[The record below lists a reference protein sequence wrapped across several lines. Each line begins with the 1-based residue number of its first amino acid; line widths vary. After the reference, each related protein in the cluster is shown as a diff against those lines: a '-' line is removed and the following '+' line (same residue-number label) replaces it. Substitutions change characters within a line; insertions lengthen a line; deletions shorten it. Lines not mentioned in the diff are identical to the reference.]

1 MKALYFDAFSGISGD
16 MTLGA
21 LVDLGVPLELFRE
34 EIEKLG
40 LEKVEITSQ
49 VTERMGIRAIKV
61 GVRNM
66 ERGVVRTY
74 ANIKQIITQS
84 PLTEEVKERSLKVFE
99 ILANAEAKVH
109 SREVDRI
116 HFHEIGATDTIVDIV
131 GFSLGL
137 HYLGVERVFSS
148 AIPTGKGWI
157 RTEHGVLP
165 VPAPAVTEILKDVP
179 VYYGEIPTEIVT
191 PTGAAIVKSC
201 AERYGS
207 MPLLT
212 VEKVGYGAGT
222 RELDIPNVLR
232 LILGELHEET
242 GGRERE
248 TLITTNID
256 DMNPEYYEYVME
268 KLFRAG
274 ASDVWLTPIQMKKTR
289 PAVSLT
295 VLCPP
300 QLVDTVKE
308 LIFQET
314 NTLGLRISQVE
325 KEYLHREFME
335 VETDYGRVKVK
346 LGMRGGRVVNIAP
359 EYGDCQSLADRTGV
373 PLKEIYNLAIAEAQR
388 RLKDSGD
395 NKSDG
400 RG

>member
-1 MKALYFDAFSGISGD
+1 MKALYFDTFSGISGD

-21 LVDLGVPLELFRE
+21 LVDLGVPLDLIKE

-49 VTERMGIRAIKV
+49 VTERSGIRAIKV

-74 ANIKQIITQS
+74 ANIKQIISQS
-84 PLTEEVKERSLKVFE
+84 SLEDEVKERSLKVFE

-109 SREVDRI
+109 SREVDKV
-116 HFHEIGATDTIVDIV
+116 HFHEIGAVDTIVDIV

-137 HYLGVERVFSS
+137 RYLGVERVFSS
-148 AIPTGKGWI
+148 VIPTGKGWI
-157 RTEHGVLP
+157 RTEHGILP
-165 VPAPAVTEILKDVP
+165 VPAPAVLEILRDVP

-201 AERYGS
+201 AEEYGN
-207 MPLLT
+207 MPPMII
-212 VEKVGYGAGT
+212 EKVGYGAGT
-222 RELDIPNVLR
+222 RELEIPNILR
-232 LILGELHEET
+232 LVLGELREERV
-242 GGRERE
+242 GREKGV
-248 TLITTNID
+248 LVTTNID
-256 DMNPEYYEYVME
+256 DMNPEYYEYIIE

-300 QLVDTVKE
+300 QLVDTVKA

-314 NTLGLRISQVE
+314 NTLGLRFLEVE
-325 KEYLHREFME
+325 KEYLQREFME
-335 VETDYGRVKVK
+335 VETGHGRVRVK
-346 LGMRGGRVVNIAP
+346 LGIREGKVINISP
-359 EYGDCQSLADRTGV
+359 EYSDCQELADRTGI
-373 PLKEIYNLAIAEAQR
+373 PLKEIYNQAIAEAQSQ
-388 RLKDSGD
+388 L
-395 NKSDG
+395 
-400 RG
+400 RGKEHKNDFEG